1 MQVKLMNKT
10 IILCVVML
18 LLVLS
23 CSREVEKITVSSD
36 PLSNLEAV
44 NQLEIQVGDR
54 VLRLTWT
61 PPRNGD
67 VEKYL
72 IYRSDTT
79 AANFAIFDSTEGTN
93 YTDETVQNSIPYH
106 YKVSAVSTD
115 NFEGDLSHA
124 ISGIPGVFS
133 IRINGNDKF
142 VSSRRV
148 TISPVYT
155 ANTTHIRLA
164 NEGESLFDA
173 EWLNVSG
180 SIPWELPDRDDTI
193 TVSASFKLSSGNESY
208 RPVYDEIILDRF
220 AEILSFTSNGEDG
233 MFEAGDTLH
242 FMLSSGEP
250 GGEASVNLPEVGDV
264 GLYDNGKSGDSTAD
278 DGVYERDYVIP
289 PDVEFESGLIT
300 GSFTDPAGNTAPEA
314 TLPYR
319 VTVRNAPGAVK
330 LYVDAIRHDEI
341 DLAWTESDISDFK
354 SYRIYRST
362 DVPVTMQSFLV
373 GKVTSRS
380 QASITDTAVVPSTEY
395 NYIVI
400 VTDESGLTSESNTL
414 NVTSAVNEQPND
426 VVLVY
431 EVTGEETFRL
441 NWTRNRDV
449 DFESYR
455 IFRSSSDDV
464 DNSDDNLFRIE
475 PTQSTTSFTGDVDT
489 TATYYYRV
497 FVYDQFGLPSDG
509 SNTVTRP

>member
-1 MQVKLMNKT
+1 MQVKLMNKI
-10 IILCVVML
+10 IILCMVIM

-44 NQLEIQVGDR
+44 NQLEIEVGDR
-54 VLRLTWT
+54 VLRLTWA
-61 PPRNGD
+61 PPQNGD

-79 AANFAIFDSTEGTN
+79 AANFALFDSTEGTS
-93 YTDETVQNSIPYH
+93 YADETVQNSIPYH
-106 YKVSAVSTD
+106 YKVSAVSTE
-115 NFEGDLSHA
+115 NLEGELSHA

-133 IRINGNDKF
+133 IIINDDDKF
-142 VSSRRV
+142 TSSRRV

-164 NEGESLFDA
+164 NEGSSVFEA
-173 EWLNVSG
+173 EWLDISG
-180 SIPWELPDRDDTI
+180 AISWQLPDRDDTLRV
-193 TVSASFKLSSGNESY
+193 TASFKLASGNESN

-220 AEILSFTSNGEDG
+220 AEIISFTCNAEDTI
-233 MFEAGDTLH
+233 FEAGDTFH
-242 FMLSSGEP
+242 FTISSGEP
-250 GGEASVNLPEVGDV
+250 GGEASVNLPEAGEIN
-264 GLYDNGKSGDSTAD
+264 LYDNGMSGDVTLD

-289 PDVEFESGLIT
+289 PDVEFESGIIT

-314 TLPYR
+314 TLPYK
-319 VTVRNAPGAVK
+319 VTVRNAPSAVT
-330 LYVDAIRHDEI
+330 LYVDAVRHDEI

-354 SYRIYRST
+354 SYRVYRAKSL
-362 DVPVTMQSFLV
+362 PVTMQSFFV
-373 GKVTSRS
+373 GKITSRT
-380 QASITDTAVVPSTEY
+380 QTSITDTAVVPSTEY
-395 NYIVI
+395 NYIVM

-441 NWTRNRDV
+441 NWTRNRDA

-455 IFRSSSDDV
+455 IFRSTSDDV

-475 PTQSTTSFTGDVDT
+475 PTQTTTSFTGDVDS